1 MYEVFINH
9 HCLRLTNSRPKYGS
23 NTPAFDAD
31 FNWFEWFLEI
41 EHKTPQTLT
50 MYAENLEDAW
60 RLFQSQFLLL
70 RAAGGLVV
78 NNQRLLFIF
87 RNGKWDLPKGKMEM
101 GESVDE
107 TALREVQEECGIV
120 DLCLNQFLT
129 KTFHVYCMN
138 NRWVLKE
145 TDWFL
150 MQSSQDNNLTPQ
162 LEEGIDL
169 VKWVS
174 PEAIDEYLNNSFE
187 TISRVIQSYL
197 RLKETPS
204 GKN

>member
-9 HCLRLTNSRPKYGS
+9 HCLRLTNSRAKYGS

-50 MYAENLEDAW
+50 IYAENLEHSW
-60 RLFQSQFLLL
+60 CLFQSQFLHL

-101 GESVDE
+101 GESIDE

-129 KTFHVYCMN
+129 KTYHVYCMN
-138 NRWVLKE
+138 KRWVLKE

-169 VKWVS
+169 VKWVR
-174 PEAIDEYLNNSFE
+174 PEAIDEYLNNSYE
-187 TISRVIQSYL
+187 TISRVIQCYL